1 MNFAYH
7 KEFTSKVII
16 MLKGFPMTILENDIE
31 NSINLLPQNAHSEL
45 TEMRFIASIG
55 GDTGISPNR
64 VESIKNQEKT
74 ICIQEEKLDLFSFFY
89 EKSEELQK
97 EFKERFIKELDE
109 NKYKYF
115 IDMILDQWSDGKSKR
130 LKGNQLTDFKK
141 AIHVFLK
148 NNNLRKQIY
157 CLTNLDNYNLTLFT
171 EYDIQKII
179 ELNKSMMQCVIED
192 WIEARPNGVQISTNN
207 IYFRRG
213 LNFEL
218 EGTTGIYTEKDY
230 ISSYTLSLSIAEQF
244 SQTGKNQRTI
254 INAEFG
260 MFEDRV
266 IFFAPF
272 IKGMN
277 LKQIEIGIIPQFNK
291 PLTYTYQTEIGNIKE
306 YLLN

>member
-1 MNFAYH
+1 M
-7 KEFTSKVII
+7 TT
-16 MLKGFPMTILENDIE
+16 LKNDIE
-31 NSINLLPQNAHSEL
+31 NNINLLPQNTHSEL

-55 GDTGISPNR
+55 GDTGVSPNR
-64 VESIKNQEKT
+64 VESIRDNKKT
-74 ICIQEEKLDLFSFFY
+74 ICIHEEELDAFTFFY

-97 EFKERFIKELDE
+97 EFKESFIKELGE
-109 NKYKYF
+109 KKYRHY
-115 IDMILDQWSDGKSKR
+115 IAMILDQWSDGQSLR
-130 LKGNQLTDFKK
+130 LKRNELTNFKK
-141 AIHVFLK
+141 AIHTFLE
-148 NNNLRKQIY
+148 NNNSKKQVY
-157 CLTNLDNYNLTLFT
+157 CLTSLDDYNLTLFT
-171 EYDIQKII
+171 GHDIDKII
-179 ELNKSMMQCVIED
+179 ELNKSMMQYVIED
-192 WIEARPNGVQISTNN
+192 WIEARPNGLQISTNN

-218 EGTTGIYTEKDY
+218 EGRTGIYTEKDY

-254 INAEFG
+254 VNTDFG

-272 IKGMN
+272 IEGMN
-277 LKQIEIGIIPQFNK
+277 PKQIEIGIIPQFNK